1 MSTRYGMVV
10 WISMDAR
17 AQVKKFGVKRV
28 DIEIYYAE
36 KPSKVKVAKVGNI

>member
-1 MSTRYGMVV
+1 MVWSYGYL
-10 WISMDAR
+10 WTSR